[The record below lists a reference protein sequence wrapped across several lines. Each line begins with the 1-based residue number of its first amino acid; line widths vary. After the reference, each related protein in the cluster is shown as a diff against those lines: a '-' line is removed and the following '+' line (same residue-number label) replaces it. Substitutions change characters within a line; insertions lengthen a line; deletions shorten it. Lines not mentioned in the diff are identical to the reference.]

1 MVAPVAERL
10 VVDALLMVDVPVTC
24 SSPVTVKPVVLR
36 FVVDAF
42 VITPLVAVRLVVL
55 AVCDVRS
62 VSVVVASVVV
72 PVNVLSPA
80 NDWVVVDISP
90 RAVSDALGIMNEC
103 VVPTLRIVKS
113 VAPVDEA
120 VKVCTD
126 PTSPLRELIPP
137 VADPESTMMTLPLA
151 SRESATPLYEEVAEE
166 EVRDENLSP
175 ATVDVAVEV
184 KRRDVDVSVVRD
196 PMNADVSV
204 APTADRLVVDA
215 SVSVEDAAVRR
226 EMNPLMIDAPL
237 AEKLVDEAVRKLDEA
252 L

>member
-1 MVAPVAERL
+1 VVDAVANHADVAKIVEAERL
-10 VVDALLMVDVPVTC
+10 VVDALPVIDALVIVAP
-24 SSPVTVKPVVLR
+24 SAERL
-36 FVVDAF
+36 VVDALPSDDEAT
-42 VITPLVAVRLVVL
+42 VKLVVE
-55 AVCDVRS
+55 AFVTERS
-62 VSVVVASVVV
+62 

-80 NDWVVVDISP
+80 NDWVVVDTSP

-126 PTSPLRELIPP
+126 PTRPLRELIPP

-215 SVSVEDAAVRR
+215 FVIHANVE
-226 EMNPLMIDAPL
+226 
-237 AEKLVDEAVRKLDEA
+237 
-252 L
+252 